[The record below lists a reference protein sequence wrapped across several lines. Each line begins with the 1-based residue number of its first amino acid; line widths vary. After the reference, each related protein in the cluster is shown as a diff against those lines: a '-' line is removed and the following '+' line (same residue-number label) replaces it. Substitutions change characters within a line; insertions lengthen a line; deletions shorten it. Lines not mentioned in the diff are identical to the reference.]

1 MPMQLQGRCLQDL
14 VLVVAEGAAA
24 QCDPPFL
31 PRLIL
36 QPTLVNPRSDRAVL
50 ECLKHRRIV
59 FFFKVGFLIEFL
71 KLGKQGAKTRVRG
84 CSTSRDVAALLEA
97 LDRSK
102 DGLELDTLRE
112 ALPISPPAPATRV
125 SDRGMKSISKSL
137 SGRMALW
144 TVR

>member
-1 MPMQLQGRCLQDL
+1 MKCTRHPPGTY
-14 VLVVAEGAAA
+14 AAA
-24 QCDPPFL
+24 E
-31 PRLIL
+31 
-36 QPTLVNPRSDRAVL
+36 RSL
-50 ECLKHRRIV
+50 S
-59 FFFKVGFLIEFL
+59 FKSKSSGPVGR
-71 KLGKQGAKTRVRG
+71 KTGSCRAKTRVRG